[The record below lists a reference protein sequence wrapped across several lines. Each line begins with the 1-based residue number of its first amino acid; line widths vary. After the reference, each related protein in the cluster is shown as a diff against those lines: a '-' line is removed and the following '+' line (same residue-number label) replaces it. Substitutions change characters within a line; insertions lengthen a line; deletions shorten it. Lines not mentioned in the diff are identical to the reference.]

1 MRLSKLQLEN
11 FKAIVSAELELG
23 PGLNVLYGPNDL
35 GKSTLGVALRA
46 ALLLPSTSSA
56 ASEFVPWQEQV
67 APVVTLTFLTDAARH
82 WRVVKRFTEND
93 ATLAFSKDGREF
105 SVDAHERQV
114 DERLRK
120 LLGWGVPPPGGRA
133 GARGMPESFI
143 ANALLAGQTDV
154 DAILGASLE
163 KDLDPSG
170 KLKLTAALS
179 ALAQDPL
186 VRHVLDR
193 AQKEH
198 ELHFTATGRKRG
210 GQSAPL
216 ALASE
221 QVKKLTDE
229 LVAQQQALSQ
239 SSALEEEA
247 GRLNSAWLAAQQH
260 AEQAEQQLKRAQAGL
275 SRATEKRLA
284 EQKLAVEKQALAQ
297 LDALEGRV
305 LALGVEVDS
314 CAAQVKERSAL
325 LKPAQAAVKQANQVL
340 KDAEAAH
347 TKALSAD
354 GEAARTVARAALTE
368 EQARHSMARAELTS
382 RLEKAKAQAKA
393 NETLTSLTET
403 QRKLTAQLAPARA
416 RHTEAESEAAMASA
430 LMNYGHWRLASEAA
444 SSAQKWRAEAKKLR
458 AEALE
463 KTSEAMRVQ
472 EGAKQLEDEVTAR
485 RAELPDERART
496 NLARLRRELELAEA
510 ALGGGVTVVVKPR
523 APILFRSTAD
533 ENEPEA
539 EKKISRE
546 LSIEA
551 DRRVL
556 LGIGD
561 LVELEVLAGA
571 ADKRKDAEH
580 LKKKWKSEGLP
591 VLERANVRTLSE
603 LDEVFAQLGE
613 QLERAKAI
621 RQTGAKAESE
631 AASLRERA
639 AMLDEKAA
647 GAPSVEQLEER
658 KLAVGSYP
666 LERLAPV
673 FDAMGAS
680 WESQARP
687 LHEKKSAALAEAA
700 AVLKKLEGELEL
712 TEHRLT
718 DAREKLPGTPEDVT
732 KLERALAEL
741 DQALAKVQEKLEQLE
756 QEGTGQRKLSAAKV
770 EEAKQKL
777 AESEAALAAVTEAL
791 EAARAAES
799 ERKGQRDGAAA
810 QLEEAKREE
819 VLARVKAAEAALAKF
834 QDVEVLTAEQ
844 LEQLERE
851 VDRLRGAAE
860 QAGRDFANAEG
871 ALSKVGGPQAR
882 EQVRQLEEAVLV
894 ARARE
899 RSIEVDAAGWRLLM
913 EAVREAEKEDSSS
926 LGSALAVPVTQR
938 FAELTGGRYPT
949 VKFGPTLAAAGV
961 ELPGIQSSPSAVLEA
976 LSVGTKDH
984 LATLVRLAIALQ
996 LKSAIVL
1003 DDHLVHSDP
1012 ARLGWF
1018 RDALQHAAKQTQVVV
1033 LTCRPLDYVTADA
1046 LPKSG
1051 AMRDVEGTRVI
1062 DLAKVINRRG
1072 APSPS
1077 GRGSG

>member
-1 MRLSKLQLEN
+1 MRVSKLQLEN

-46 ALLLPSTSSA
+46 ALLLPGTSSA

-67 APVVTLTFLTDAARH
+67 SPVVTLTFLTDPAKH

-120 LLGWGVPPPGGRA
+120 LLGWGLAPPGGRA

-154 DAILGASLE
+154 DAILSGSLQD
-163 KDLDPSG
+163 DLDPSG
-170 KLKLTAALS
+170 RLKLTAALS

-198 ELHFTATGRKRG
+198 ELHYTATGRRRA
-210 GQSAPL
+210 GQNAPL

-221 QVKKLTDE
+221 QVKRLTDE
-229 LVAQQQALSQ
+229 LVTQQQALSQ
-239 SSALEEEA
+239 SAALEQEA
-247 GRLNSAWLAAQQH
+247 GRLNSAWLEAQQQ
-260 AEQAEQQLKRAQAGL
+260 ADQAEQKLKRAQAGL
-275 SRATEKRLA
+275 SRSTEKRLA

-297 LDALEGRV
+297 VDALAARV
-305 LALGVEVDS
+305 LALDVELGTLS
-314 CAAQVKERSAL
+314 AQVKERAASV
-325 LKPAQAAVKQANQVL
+325 KPAQAAVKQASLTL
-340 KDAEAAH
+340 KEAEAAH
-347 TKALSAD
+347 AKALSAD
-354 GEAARTVARAALTE
+354 GEAARTVARAALAE
-368 EQARHSMARAELTS
+368 EQARHSVTRADSSS
-382 RLEKAKAQAKA
+382 RLEKAKAHAKA
-393 NETLTSLTET
+393 HEARTALTET
-403 QRKLTAQLAPARA
+403 QRKLTAQLGPARTRYA
-416 RHTEAESEAAMASA
+416 EAENEAAMASA
-430 LMNYGHWRLASEAA
+430 LMNYGHWRVATEAA
-444 SSAQKWRAEAKKLR
+444 ASAEKWRAEAKKLR
-458 AEALE
+458 ADALE
-463 KTSEAMRVQ
+463 RTAEVLRVQ
-472 EGAKQLEDEVTAR
+472 ESAKKLEDEVAAR
-485 RAELPDERART
+485 QKELPDERART
-496 NLARLRRELELAEA
+496 TLARLRRDLDLAEA
-510 ALGGGVTVVVKPR
+510 ALGGGVTVLVKPR
-523 APILFRSTAD
+523 SPILFRSTAD

-539 EKKISRE
+539 EKKIAKE

-551 DRRVL
+551 NRRVQ

-580 LKKKWKSEGLP
+580 LRKKWKSDGLP
-591 VLERANVRTLSE
+591 VLERANVRTITE
-603 LDEVFAQLGE
+603 LDELFAGLSE

-621 RQTGAKAESE
+621 RQTVAKAEGE

-639 AMLDEKAA
+639 TMLDERAA
-647 GAPSVEQLEER
+647 SAPSREQLEER

-666 LERLAPV
+666 FERLAPV

-687 LHEKKSAALAEAA
+687 LHEKKSAALAEAS

-712 TEHRLT
+712 TEHRLA
-718 DAREKLPGTPEDVT
+718 DARETVPGTPEDAT
-732 KLERALAEL
+732 KLERALNEL
-741 DQALAKVQEKLEQLE
+741 DDALAKVQEKLKQLE
-756 QEGTGQRKLSAAKV
+756 QEGTGARKQAAARV

-777 AESEAALAAVTEAL
+777 ADAEAVLASATEAL

-799 ERKGQRDGAAA
+799 ERKGQRDGAAT
-810 QLEEAKREE
+810 QLKEARRDE
-819 VLARVKAAEAALAKF
+819 VLARVQAAEAALAKF
-834 QDVEVLTAEQ
+834 HDVEELTSEQ
-844 LEQLERE
+844 LAQLERE
-851 VDRLRGAAE
+851 VEQRRAAAE

-894 ARARE
+894 ARAKE
-899 RSIEVDAAGWRLLM
+899 RAIEVDAAGWRLLM

-926 LGSALAVPVTQR
+926 LGNALAVPVTQR
-938 FAELTGGRYPT
+938 FAELTHGRYPT
-949 VKFGPTLAAAGV
+949 VKFQPSLTAAGV
-961 ELPGIQSSPSAVLEA
+961 ELPGSQSSPSAVLEA

-1012 ARLGWF
+1012 NRLGWF
-1018 RDALQHAAKQTQVVV
+1018 REALQHAASQTQVVV
-1033 LTCRPLDYVTADA
+1033 LTCRPLDYVSADA
-1046 LPKSG
+1046 LPTKS
-1051 AMRDVEGTRVI
+1051 ASRDVEGTRVI
-1062 DLAKVINRRG
+1062 DLSKIIKRRV
-1072 APSPS
+1072 
-1077 GRGSG
+1077 